1 MFVSCYI
8 PFFSLTSPTAQLLW
22 EEEGEE
28 GGDTVH
34 GGEEGEVEEL
44 DYDETMEDLDL
55 HPTGNIDE
63 GDGDETRKQSVASDS
78 RPGRFNLRG
87 TCTLYICACAYTF
100 VHYTLVCIQCSALR
114 DWKVQFLLIGDFLRC
129 TCTAYTKHTNM
140 KQCIT

>member
-1 MFVSCYI
+1 M
-8 PFFSLTSPTAQLLW
+8 
-22 EEEGEE
+22 EE

-78 RPGRFNLRG
+78 RPGTVSWDDSEGETGEVEDRASSAHSKDMLGKEIEDIDNRPEG
-87 TCTLYICACAYTF
+87 EY
-100 VHYTLVCIQCSALR
+100 CIL
-114 DWKVQFLLIGDFLRC
+114 K
-129 TCTAYTKHTNM
+129 T
-140 KQCIT
+140 